1 MNLLIVDDEDL
12 TRSGLIETI
21 AWSSLGI
28 DNIYEADDGIHGV
41 AMAKQYHPDIIL
53 SDVRMPRMDGITMAK
68 TIRGFLPDCSIVFM
82 SGYSDKEY
90 LKSAI
95 KLKVLSYVEKPIDC
109 QELVTAL
116 EEAVSTIT
124 ELQHHMQSK
133 QERKQEQASL
143 FALSLTSPAPC
154 SFSFSTLSSLSSLPS
169 LPCTIKKQDYITTLL
184 LLSRK
189 PYPSYPSS
197 ELQSIMAEITKLS
210 SKECISLL
218 FAQKNED
225 CFVFQLFSSKRL
237 PTHVLQK
244 LSHSILSL
252 FTPYSPCMLTIG
264 KTIKGLEHSYHSYQS
279 AVVLLQN
286 AFFYEPNSVIEEE
299 SLSIQPVHI
308 PSDLLSTLEQHLRQQ
323 NEVSSTALLTTL
335 YDSLHYNRS
344 FLPNSAKELY
354 YQLFTTIMNVGKSL
368 HYDTLQLEPTSD
380 TAMGLISSCYNLTEL
395 QDFIMDKLSIYFK
408 LSRMPAEGN
417 SMIFLIKDY
426 ISKYFNQ
433 HTLSVKDISDHVHL
447 SPTYVCTLFKTETG
461 LTLNQ
466 YLTEYRIDQAKHLLL
481 DPRNKITDIS
491 KLVGYNDSNYFG
503 KTFKKMVGTS
513 PSEYREQYL
522 R

>member
-28 DNIYEADDGIHGV
+28 DHIYEADDGIRGV

-95 KLKVLSYVEKPIDC
+95 KLKALSYVEKPIDC

-124 ELQHHMQSK
+124 ELQHQMQSK

-154 SFSFSTLSSLSSLPS
+154 SFSLSTLSS

-189 PYPSYPSS
+189 PYPSYPSA
-197 ELQSIMAEITKLS
+197 ELQSILTEIPKLT
-210 SKECISLL
+210 SKDYGSLL

-237 PTHVLQK
+237 PTPVLQK

-279 AVVLLQN
+279 AVILLQN
-286 AFFYEPNSVIEEE
+286 AFFYEPNTVLEEE
-299 SLSIQPVHI
+299 SLSIQPVSI
-308 PSDLLSTLEQHLRQQ
+308 PSDLLPTLEQYLRQL
-323 NEVSSTALLTTL
+323 NEVSSKALLTTL

-354 YQLFTTIMNVGKSL
+354 YQIFTTIMNVAKSL

-380 TAMGLISSCYNLTEL
+380 TAMELISSCYNLTEL
-395 QDFIMDKLSIYFK
+395 QDFILDKLSMYFK
-408 LSRMPAEGN
+408 LSRVPTEGN
-417 SMIFLIKDY
+417 TMICFIKDY
-426 ISKYFNQ
+426 IAKYFNQ
-433 HTLSVKDISDHVHL
+433 PTLSVKDISDHVHL

-466 YLTEYRIDQAKHLLL
+466 YLTEYRMDQAKHLLL

-491 KLVGYNDSNYFG
+491 KLVGYSDSNYFG